1 MRAVAE
7 AFARRFNKQPEF
19 VGEEAAVGW
28 LANTGEAARL
38 FGYPV
43 VPLNRMIEWV
53 KDWVERDLPTLNKP
67 TQYETRSGRFTAIDR
82 RRTPG
87 PDAGAAM
94 SILERPRVRPSAP
107 AQKKNV
113 PIRRD
118 PARTRERI
126 LQAAIGEF
134 SEKGLDGA
142 RVDEIARRS
151 RANKR
156 LIYHYFGNK
165 AELFLAVLEHAY
177 DDIRRAEAS
186 LNLDGLDPETAM
198 RRLTEFSFDYS
209 ASNPH
214 FIHLVNCENLYGAR
228 HLQQSK
234 RILKLNSPVIE
245 MLRRILDRG
254 QREGVFRRDVDPLQL
269 YVSIAALG
277 YFYLSNNPTLS
288 VVFGRDLA
296 GAREVRARRE
306 HNVAVVLG
314 FLKQRSG

>member
-1 MRAVAE
+1 
-7 AFARRFNKQPEF
+7 
-19 VGEEAAVGW
+19 
-28 LANTGEAARL
+28 
-38 FGYPV
+38 
-43 VPLNRMIEWV
+43 
-53 KDWVERDLPTLNKP
+53 
-67 TQYETRSGRFTAIDR
+67 
-82 RRTPG
+82 
-87 PDAGAAM
+87 M

-107 AQKKNV
+107 AQKKKV

-165 AELFLAVLEHAY
+165 EELFLAVLEHAY
-177 DDIRRAEAS
+177 DDIRLAEAS

-254 QREGVFRRDVDPLQL
+254 QREGVFRSDVDPLQL

-277 YFYLSNNPTLS
+277 
-288 VVFGRDLA
+288 A
-296 GAREVRARRE
+296 
-306 HNVAVVLG
+306 
-314 FLKQRSG
+314 SGTR